1 MKTNF
6 LNLYFLVMNV
16 AKKTGD
22 YMSLSLADLKIIAL
36 THDFQLEKCGPESI
50 NYENKV
56 GTQKINDNK
65 ERVET
70 LPKGFYNPKITN
82 NEDSITDDSEDEWI
96 NSNNVNTILKNT
108 DSKLV
113 ACFSADFSV
122 QNVLKHMGINIMS
135 LDGKIITRIQTYI
148 FRCRYYLEFVEFLKL
163 YYGFLDKKHSF
174 NLFFIYRVRHLF
186 FSSWV

>member
-1 MKTNF
+1 METNS

-50 NYENKV
+50 NYESKV
-56 GTQKINDNK
+56 GPQKINDNK

-82 NEDSITDDSEDEWI
+82 NKDDDSEDEWI
-96 NSNNVNTILKNT
+96 DSYNVNSILKNT

-135 LDGKIITRIQTYI
+135 LDGRIITQIQTYI
-148 FRCRYYLEFVEFLKL
+148 FRCRYYLDIEFLKI
-163 YYGFLDKKHSF
+163 
-174 NLFFIYRVRHLF
+174 NL
-186 FSSWV
+186 WVFR